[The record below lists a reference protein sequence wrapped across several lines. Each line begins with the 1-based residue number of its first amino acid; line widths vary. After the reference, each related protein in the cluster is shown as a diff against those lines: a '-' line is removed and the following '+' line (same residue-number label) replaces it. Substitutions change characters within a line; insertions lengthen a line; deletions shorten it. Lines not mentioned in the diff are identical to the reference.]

1 MDSSSLYCVA
11 GSIDYQ
17 VALLNSPNENEFFLL
32 FLFISVITVTRKYFS
47 YLDWWVAN
55 G

>member
-17 VALLNSPNENEFFLL
+17 VALLNSPNENDFFFTLPFYFCHNCDSKIL
-32 FLFISVITVTRKYFS
+32 FVS
-47 YLDWWVAN
+47 
-55 G
+55 